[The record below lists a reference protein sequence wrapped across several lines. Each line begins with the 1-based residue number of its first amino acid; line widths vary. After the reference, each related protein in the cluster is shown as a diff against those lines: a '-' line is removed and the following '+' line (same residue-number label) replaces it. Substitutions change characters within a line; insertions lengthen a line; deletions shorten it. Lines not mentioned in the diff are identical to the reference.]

1 MTLADEVTTLRTSV
15 GLSRATHVATVR
27 VDGPGAF
34 DVLQRAS
41 THAPYVREGRLRHA
55 LLLREDASI
64 FADVFIVKMEES
76 FLVVAEGPTE
86 QELAAWLE
94 RIRGT
99 DEATISALGA
109 EWTTFGV
116 DGPYAWEAMGGLLGP
131 PAVGLPYLAMQ
142 RREDML
148 LLRAGK
154 TGEYGYLVLV
164 PTAQAS
170 AMEDKLRTLG
180 AALDLKDVTREA
192 LDVCA
197 LESWHFSMRHLRAT
211 DLAAPLTPVELQLQS
226 RVAYAREF
234 VGAEAIRA
242 RRTEPKVRVTCFV
255 AEKPVTPGASVRLGE
270 HDVGEVL
277 AACESPTLC
286 MTVGSVLLERRF
298 AHPHVTFTAGDV
310 PIRTCTSSLVANASM
325 NIDPY
330 KHSYATRGTP

>member
-1 MTLADEVTTLRTSV
+1 MTLAEEVATLRTSV

-41 THAPYVREGRLRHA
+41 TQAPYVREGRLRHT
-55 LLLREDASI
+55 LLLREEATI

-86 QELAAWLE
+86 PELAAWLE

-99 DEATISALGA
+99 DEATVTGLAA

-142 RREDML
+142 RREDTL

-154 TGEYGYLVLV
+154 TGEYGYLLFV

-180 AALDLKDVTREA
+180 AALDLKDVSLEA
-192 LDVCA
+192 IDVCA
-197 LESWHFSMRHLRAT
+197 LESWHFSMRHLGQ
-211 DLAAPLTPVELQLQS
+211 PSLTPIELQLQS

-242 RRTEPKVRVTCFV
+242 RRAEPKVRVTCFV
-255 AEKPVTPGASVRLGE
+255 AEKPVAPGVRVRIGE
-270 HDVGEVL
+270 RDVGEVL

-286 MTVGSVLLERRF
+286 MTVGSVLVERRF
-298 AHPHVTFTAGDV
+298 AHPHITFTAGDV

-330 KHSYATRGTP
+330 KHSYATRGNP